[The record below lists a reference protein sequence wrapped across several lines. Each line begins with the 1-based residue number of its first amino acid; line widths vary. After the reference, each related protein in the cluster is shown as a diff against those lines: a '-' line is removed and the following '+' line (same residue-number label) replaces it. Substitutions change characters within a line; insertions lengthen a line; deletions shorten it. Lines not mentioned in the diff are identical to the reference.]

1 MKVLRVILCLL
12 VIFTLSQCKEKEKDY
27 LLLWGFLFCVNQ
39 QQTTT
44 DYSISGSITGLTA
57 SGLVL
62 QNNSTDDLT
71 VSSGATSFTFTT
83 RTTGTYSVTVK
94 TQPTGL
100 TCSLTNASGTA
111 TADVT
116 DIAISCV
123 EQDYSIGGNITGL
136 TGSGLV
142 LQNNSTDDLTISSGT
157 TSFTFATRTTGTYSV
172 TVKTQPFAQTCSVS
186 NASGTATANVTNITI
201 SCVDLATQIQGF
213 RQNRKLTLLQIPYS
227 VSENQHILS
236 PRASCKSL

>member
-94 TQPTGL
+94 TQPFEQA
-100 TCSLTNASGTA
+100 CSA
-111 TADVT
+111 
-116 DIAISCV
+116 
-123 EQDYSIGGNITGL
+123 
-136 TGSGLV
+136 
-142 LQNNSTDDLTISSGT
+142 
-157 TSFTFATRTTGTYSV
+157 
-172 TVKTQPFAQTCSVS
+172 S
-186 NASGTATANVTNITI
+186 NASGTATTDVTNITI
-201 SCVDLATQIQGF
+201 SCVDLIF
-213 RQNRKLTLLQIPYS
+213 
-227 VSENQHILS
+227 
-236 PRASCKSL
+236 